1 MSFVKES
8 FIPQSILQILPPQKC
23 KFRGINDSDLKIL
36 GEINVSIFIGNATRE
51 NLKIFVVPNS
61 TMNPSVILG
70 RETMKR
76 FGKVLTDVNP
86 GNIEEI
92 IPQIFAIDTSETNN
106 SNSFS
111 PQINPHLDC
120 ETRLM
125 IEDLFLNAYFCL
137 NVLMCRKLRWN
148 YRYYLLIIDLSI
160 LMPGGCR
167 FLKKKNFKKLY
178 TH

>member
-36 GEINVSIFIGNATRE
+36 GEINVSICIGSVTRE

-76 FGKVLTDVNP
+76 FGIV
-86 GNIEEI
+86 
-92 IPQIFAIDTSETNN
+92 
-106 SNSFS
+106 
-111 PQINPHLDC
+111 
-120 ETRLM
+120 
-125 IEDLFLNAYFCL
+125 
-137 NVLMCRKLRWN
+137 
-148 YRYYLLIIDLSI
+148 
-160 LMPGGCR
+160 
-167 FLKKKNFKKLY
+167 
-178 TH
+178 